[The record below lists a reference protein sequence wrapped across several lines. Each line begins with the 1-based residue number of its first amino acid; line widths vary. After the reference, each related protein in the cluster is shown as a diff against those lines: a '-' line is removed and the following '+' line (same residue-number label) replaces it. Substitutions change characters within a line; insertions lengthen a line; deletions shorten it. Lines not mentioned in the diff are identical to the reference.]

1 MKGTIL
7 DFLKLA
13 NEKPGLA
20 NDLIQLAAK
29 HDFEF
34 IVPDEVSDDALDGVA
49 GGAIAS
55 RDIQEMTLAKQMEKA
70 SANLAQSAI
79 EGNTL
84 GTAEIN
90 FVDVTDDE
98 ED

>member
-7 DFLKLA
+7 DFLNLA
-13 NEKPGLA
+13 AEQPELGKELVE
-20 NDLIQLAAK
+20 LAAK
-29 HDFEF
+29 HQFEF
-34 IVPDEVSDDALDGVA
+34 TLPDEVSDDALDGVA

-55 RDIQEMTLAKQMEKA
+55 RDFQEMTLAKQMDKA
-70 SANLAQSAI
+70 SIALAQFAI
-79 EGNTL
+79 EGNTM

-98 ED
+98 D